1 MMKKVI
7 GCLFTI
13 ILSVLLIS
21 CSGNIEKNEESN
33 YTVVKISSNTKVG
46 DLFKFKSV
54 SKIVVD
60 SGVSKLDVEN
70 GCYCIGRLKDGNSIV
85 WRSDDDG
92 YGYDDCLF
100 IYVEDKISDTQIVTY
115 ATKLKE
121 KPISYD
127 SFKEKHK

>member
-21 CSGNIEKNEESN
+21 CSGNIEKDEEAN
-33 YTVVKISSNTKVG
+33 YTVVKISNNTKVG
-46 DLFKFKSV
+46 ELFKFESV

-85 WRSDDDG
+85 WKSDNDG
-92 YGYDDCLF
+92 YAYDDCLF

-115 ATKLKE
+115 AAKLKE
-121 KPISYD
+121 KPISYN
-127 SFKEKHK
+127 SFKQKHK